1 MAWGLPKL
9 APAEP
14 RQGELNGGFTIARLK
29 YTGGGDWYSDETS
42 LRNLLKAL
50 KERGEIRVSQEK
62 EAVVTPTDPEIWN
75 YPMLFMTGHGN
86 VKLNDDEARAL
97 RSYLDAGGLLWAD
110 DNFGMDKSFREVVK
124 RLYPDSPLTEL
135 PFSHPLFKYP
145 NAFPAGAPKVH
156 EHDGGPARVFAVLTR
171 MRKTQVL
178 SDDLPSKRSSAPST
192 RSQVSWTT
200 SSATARVGVKMR
212 ATRSRPACHSRT
224 TVAKASSSPARRAV
238 TSSSSG
244 SVTRRTY
251 HRHGGEPAAAGAQG
265 ESIGRSRRR
274 GDAGVSDRRP

>member
-124 RLYPDSPLTEL
+124 RLYPDLPLTEL

-156 EHDGGPARVFAVLTR
+156 EHDGGPARVFAVLKGGR
-171 MRKTQVL
+171 VVVL
-178 SDDLPSKRSSAPST
+178 YTFDCDIGNGIEDAGIYDDPPEKRQAAL
-192 RSQVSWTT
+192 RFAVNV
-200 SSATARVGVKMR
+200 ATY
-212 ATRSRPACHSRT
+212 
-224 TVAKASSSPARRAV
+224 AV
-238 TSSSSG
+238 T
-244 SVTRRTY
+244 
-251 HRHGGEPAAAGAQG
+251 H
-265 ESIGRSRRR
+265 
-274 GDAGVSDRRP
+274 